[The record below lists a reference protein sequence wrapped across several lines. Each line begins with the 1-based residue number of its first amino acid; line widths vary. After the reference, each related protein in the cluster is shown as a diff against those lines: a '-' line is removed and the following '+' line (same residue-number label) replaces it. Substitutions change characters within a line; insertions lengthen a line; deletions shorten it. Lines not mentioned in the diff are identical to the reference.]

1 MANYEKVITSIK
13 IIFFVLHILM
23 ISIFL
28 AIIIKYYTG
37 FSEREYIWFCS
48 KILTIKKM
56 IKKNNI
62 NNLVFASV
70 GEEGKLYYTEIYYLK
85 LLEWTSKGK
94 CLNGFKKCGI
104 LDTYGNPFC
113 FPQGVECPIN
123 KVIFDL
129 TSRLSLYQENNYDYY
144 LTDNRNLYFYYK
156 IGVED
161 SGIIVQWVS
170 GSSQPKYINDNN
182 FILDKDAFYEC
193 FGKPDKD
200 DDDDDDDDYDDD
212 YDDDDDDDD
221 DDEAKIGA
229 EIISGSVKFA
239 GDLIQNAVKL
249 ERINKL
255 IDYINKKINEDA
267 NIDYNFTYIN
277 NNQYVKNYIGF
288 ENLEAAKDFEK
299 IDFDVFK
306 SRYPTNSLAIL
317 AIIFLITNFVF
328 TLVVIIF
335 LARDGELN
343 RIIFWITAINYIPAF
358 LIFWIYSIVLYSMD
372 FKNESFEIAK
382 RIRADKYIEDF
393 LKDFYIPFEKTGFI
407 LSIIILLTFSALLFI
422 TIFSIEP
429 ILECI
434 EERKRKAS
442 FERNIAFNNINR
454 ATEQQNI
461 NRNNDN
467 NRQVQLNTEN
477 VIIESNRGI
486 NGNMKQSE
494 ANINHQQNK
503 GEVEANNNKPDVL
516 RLKENNLGNQNKDF
530 NTIAV
535 EENNKQ

>member
-170 GSSQPKYINDNN
+170 GSSQPK
-182 FILDKDAFYEC
+182 
-193 FGKPDKD
+193 
-200 DDDDDDDDYDDD
+200 
-212 YDDDDDDDD
+212 
-221 DDEAKIGA
+221 
-229 EIISGSVKFA
+229 
-239 GDLIQNAVKL
+239 
-249 ERINKL
+249 
-255 IDYINKKINEDA
+255 
-267 NIDYNFTYIN
+267 
-277 NNQYVKNYIGF
+277 
-288 ENLEAAKDFEK
+288 
-299 IDFDVFK
+299 
-306 SRYPTNSLAIL
+306 
-317 AIIFLITNFVF
+317 
-328 TLVVIIF
+328 
-335 LARDGELN
+335 
-343 RIIFWITAINYIPAF
+343 
-358 LIFWIYSIVLYSMD
+358 
-372 FKNESFEIAK
+372 
-382 RIRADKYIEDF
+382 
-393 LKDFYIPFEKTGFI
+393 
-407 LSIIILLTFSALLFI
+407 
-422 TIFSIEP
+422 
-429 ILECI
+429 
-434 EERKRKAS
+434 
-442 FERNIAFNNINR
+442 
-454 ATEQQNI
+454 
-461 NRNNDN
+461 
-467 NRQVQLNTEN
+467 
-477 VIIESNRGI
+477 
-486 NGNMKQSE
+486 
-494 ANINHQQNK
+494 
-503 GEVEANNNKPDVL
+503 
-516 RLKENNLGNQNKDF
+516 
-530 NTIAV
+530 
-535 EENNKQ
+535 